1 MLGAQIV
8 LHGFGQRFD
17 LSVPLYLYLFAA
29 SGVVFLSFVLVVLF
43 AGDQVGAKATAY
55 PRRAVGWLT
64 AIGRTRWPRLIG
76 GAVGILGL
84 LIVVIAGFF
93 GSPTAFYNPAEYFV
107 WIYFWAMTVILSG
120 LVGNLWYL
128 LNPWAAIYDA
138 VVRLLPTRPART
150 LPGVGVW
157 PATFAYL
164 AFACLELTSGM
175 GNRPQIVALAAVT
188 Y

>member
-1 MLGAQIV
+1 MIRRPPRSTLFPYTT
-8 LHGFGQRFD
+8 LFR
-17 LSVPLYLYLFAA
+17 SLYLYLFAA

-107 WIYFWAMTVILSG
+107 WIFFWALTVILSG

-128 LNPWAAIYDA
+128 VNPWAAIHDL
-138 VVRLLPTRPART
+138 VTRLMPVPPRWT
-150 LPGVGVW
+150 LPNVGVW
-157 PATFAYL
+157 PAVALYF

-175 GNRPQIVALAAVT
+175 SSRP
-188 Y
+188 